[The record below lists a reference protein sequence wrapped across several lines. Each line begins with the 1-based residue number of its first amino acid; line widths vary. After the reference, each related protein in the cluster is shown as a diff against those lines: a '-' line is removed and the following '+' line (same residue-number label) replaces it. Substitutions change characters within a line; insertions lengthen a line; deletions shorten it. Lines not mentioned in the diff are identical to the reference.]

1 MTEKNDDDNDM
12 LIGLNRAMFAA
23 QEAAFKRVKLKEG
36 VELPE
41 EKFENRKRRK
51 TMKSKYEI
59 EQEKIQEKNLEEWK
73 KEQEEKR
80 PMTKERLHDW
90 IVEEIS
96 YLSDTSNLGTYI
108 SEAVNGKPENLRTMI
123 EEGNLNP
130 LEISGVFSEINRIKK
145 Q

>member
-1 MTEKNDDDNDM
+1 MTEKNDNDNDM
-12 LIGLNRAMFAA
+12 LIGLNRAMFEM
-23 QEAAFKRVKLKEG
+23 QEAAFEARTKSKDW
-36 VELPE
+36 ELPK

-51 TMKSKYEI
+51 TMRSQYEI

-90 IVEEIS
+90 IEEEIS

-108 SEAVNGKPENLRTMI
+108 SEAVNGKPENLRTMV
-123 EEGNLNP
+123 EEGHLNP

>member
-96 YLSDTSNLGTYI
+96 YKSDTSKLGTYI
-108 SEAVNGKPENLRTMI
+108 SEAVEGNFENLRTMI